1 MHKLN
6 DFESCDT
13 INASVIHA
21 HHLMNQM
28 GSLMAVK
35 SYKAMDVFE
44 GLGGFKNMYP
54 LVNYI
59 VKSNLKESYGATLPG

>member
-1 MHKLN
+1 
-6 DFESCDT
+6 
-13 INASVIHA
+13 
-21 HHLMNQM
+21 
-28 GSLMAVK
+28 MAVK

-59 VKSNLKESYGATLPG
+59 LKSNLKESYGATLPG